1 MRARI
6 NQIPAEEEATWGA
19 VLAALQR
26 THPKDMESH
35 WIAYR
40 QGEPD
45 AFSVLELKVPGEDVD
60 EFRAEIDA
68 VVDLVNRIADRDPL
82 NKMVRADPGYVEVL
96 VD

>member
-6 NQIPAEEEATWGA
+6 NQISPEEEATWGA
-19 VLAALQR
+19 VLAALLR

-35 WIAYR
+35 WTGYR
-40 QGEPD
+40 KSEPD
-45 AFSVLELKVPGEDVD
+45 AFSVIDLKVPGEDVD

-68 VVDLVNRIADRDPL
+68 VIDLVNLVVDRDPL
-82 NKMVRADPGYVEVL
+82 DRMVRVDPGHVEVL

>member
-19 VLAALQR
+19 VLATLLW

-35 WIAYR
+35 WTAYR
-40 QGEPD
+40 KDEPD
-45 AFSVLELKVPGEDVD
+45 AFSVIDLKTPGEDVA
-60 EFRAEIDA
+60 ELRAEIDA
-68 VVDLVNRIADRDPL
+68 VVDLVNRIVERDPL
-82 NKMVRADPGYVEVL
+82 GKMVRADPGYVEVL